1 MDTLKIV
8 NLLHVISRVK
18 GEGECPTAV
27 QQIGVRVHDLLL
39 AVYVRNAVCGMTK
52 VIKSYDSCYTGL

>member
-39 AVYVRNAVCGMTK
+39 AVYA
-52 VIKSYDSCYTGL
+52 